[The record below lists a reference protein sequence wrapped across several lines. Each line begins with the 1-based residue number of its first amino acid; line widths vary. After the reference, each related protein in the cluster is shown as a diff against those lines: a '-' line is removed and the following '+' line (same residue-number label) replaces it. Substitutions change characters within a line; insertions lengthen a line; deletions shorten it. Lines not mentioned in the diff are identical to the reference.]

1 MPGIGDPDLIFDR
14 EFHGSRSG
22 CLNAVSWNDGECSGL
37 GRSISDSQL
46 CDSDTIRVGLCV
58 DHADFQNLR
67 RIF

>member
-1 MPGIGDPDLIFDR
+1 MGVVLAG
-14 EFHGSRSG
+14 
-22 CLNAVSWNDGECSGL
+22 LNAVSWNDGECSGL